1 MSVALHYTVDGP
13 ATAPV
18 VVLGPSLGTT
28 GEIWQPQVPA
38 LAERYRVV
46 RYDHR
51 GHGRSPV
58 PPGPYHVADLAGD
71 LLALLDTLDAG
82 PVHLAGLSM
91 GGLVAAWVAAQAP
104 QRVRRLVL
112 LGVSPRFGDARSWA
126 DRAATVRAEGMAAI
140 ADGALQRWFPPGFAD
155 RDPATVAAARKQLV
169 DTPAEGYAACCG
181 ALAAADLTPMLGAIT
196 APTLIIA
203 GADDPASPPEHA
215 AALAA
220 GIGNARVEVVSDAA
234 HLVNLAAPERVTR
247 LLLEFL
253 GEEQP

>member
-13 ATAPV
+13 ASAPV

-38 LAERYRVV
+38 LAGRYRVV

-58 PPGPYHVADLAGD
+58 PPGPYHVADLGGD

-91 GGLVAAWVAAQAP
+91 GGLVAAWVAAHAP

-112 LGVSPRFGDARSWA
+112 LGVSPRFGDPRTWA
-126 DRAATVRAEGMAAI
+126 DRAATVRAKGVAAI
-140 ADGALQRWFPPGFAD
+140 ADAALQRWFPPGFAE
-155 RDPATVAAARKQLV
+155 RDPATVDSARRQLIS
-169 DTPAEGYAACCG
+169 TPAEGYAACCG
-181 ALAAADLTPMLGAIT
+181 ALATADLTPMLGSIT
-196 APTLIIA
+196 APTLIVA
-203 GADDPASPPEHA
+203 GTEDPTSPPEHA

-220 GIGNARVEVVSDAA
+220 GIGGARVEVVAGAA
-234 HLVNLAAPERVTR
+234 HLINLAAPEQVSR
-247 LLLEFL
+247 LLLDFL
-253 GEEQP
+253 GEEQ

>member
-28 GEIWQPQVPA
+28 GEIWEPQVPA

-112 LGVSPRFGDARSWA
+112 LGVSPVRRRPQLGRPGRHGTRRGDGG
-126 DRAATVRAEGMAAI
+126 DRGRGTATVV
-140 ADGALQRWFPPGFAD
+140 P
-155 RDPATVAAARKQLV
+155 
-169 DTPAEGYAACCG
+169 
-181 ALAAADLTPMLGAIT
+181 
-196 APTLIIA
+196 
-203 GADDPASPPEHA
+203 
-215 AALAA
+215 
-220 GIGNARVEVVSDAA
+220 ARVRR
-234 HLVNLAAPERVTR
+234 P
-247 LLLEFL
+247 
-253 GEEQP
+253 